1 MLYLGADHRGYYLKE
16 AIKEFLKSRKVEF
29 EDLGNAQY
37 DKDDDYPDYAELL
50 AKKVLKNEK
59 ENKGILICGTGVGM
73 SIVANKFKGIRA
85 GLCLSGYLAKRAKEE
100 DDINVLCLAADITD
114 EKTSQTIIKEWLKTS
129 FLSEKRHQR
138 RLEKIKKVEEEN

>member
-50 AKKVLKNEK
+50 AKEVLKNEK

>member
-50 AKKVLKNEK
+50 AKEVLKNEK
-59 ENKGILICGTGVGM
+59 ENKGILICGTGIGM

>member
-85 GLCLSGYLAKRAKEE
+85 GLCLSGYLAKKAKEE